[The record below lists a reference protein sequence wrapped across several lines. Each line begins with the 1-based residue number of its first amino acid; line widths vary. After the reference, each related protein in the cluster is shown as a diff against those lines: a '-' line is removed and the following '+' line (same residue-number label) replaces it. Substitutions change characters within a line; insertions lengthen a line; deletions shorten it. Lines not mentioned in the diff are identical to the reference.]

1 MPTDLPSRRQYSQAY
16 GLSTLR
22 VAINGLRLRLLGWRI
37 EQALEER
44 DHIKFLRYLNAWAE
58 LHRRASEGSGP
69 GAFPSA
75 TETSATEGRN
85 LFCDRARDIV
95 SKIAREERR
104 LARIVGRLKLA
115 RLRGSRRD
123 YERSYAVG
131 QKSYD
136 RTLRLWQHISLSFQ
150 SRR

>member
-1 MPTDLPSRRQYSQAY
+1 MPTDLPSRRQHSQDY

-22 VAINGLRLRLLGWRI
+22 LVIVGLRLRLLGWRI

-44 DHIKFLRYLNAWAE
+44 DHIKFLHYLNAWAE
-58 LHRRASEGSGP
+58 LHRRAFEGSGP
-69 GAFPSA
+69 DASPSV
-75 TETSATEGRN
+75 TEASAIRGRHI
-85 LFCDRARDIV
+85 FCDRARDSL

-115 RLRGSRRD
+115 RARGNRRD

-131 QKSYD
+131 QKSHD
-136 RTLRLWQHISLSFQ
+136 RTLRLWQHISLSFH